1 MSGVWGAEGT
11 APVAMSFLRLG
22 APVTWLSSACAQPI
36 EQHRAACAEPG
47 LSQRP
52 AAGLPATLTH
62 CDTLLLNA
70 ALERLEGLLFYLF
83 SISLDNLIRLSNLV
97 RCLPCEADSFPAV
110 HSESLTF

>member
-1 MSGVWGAEGT
+1 M
-11 APVAMSFLRLG
+11 AMSFLRLG

-47 LSQRP
+47 LSQLP

-97 RCLPCEADSFPAV
+97 RCLPCEADSFRAV